1 MADPKLYVVANGLA
15 LEERDDDALMLL
27 AGAGRGDAFAV
38 LVRRHMKRLD
48 NLCAKL
54 LCDRIAGEELAQETW
69 LQVWAARSRYQAGGQ
84 FTVYLFTVARNRC
97 RNHVRDRHRRT
108 RSLGGEPPSVEAPDG
123 AAPDHLDALIEG
135 ERRRRVNVAIAALPP
150 RLREVLLFR
159 FSEGLD
165 YADIARIV
173 GRTES
178 AVRSRVYLAME
189 RLRQHLSRKVE
200 P

>member
-1 MADPKLYVVANGLA
+1 MANPKLTLVSSSPG

-27 AGAGRGDAFAV
+27 ASAGRGDAFAA
-38 LVRRHMKRLD
+38 LVRRHLKKLE
-48 NLCAKL
+48 NLCARL
-54 LCDRIAGEELAQETW
+54 LGDAIAGQELAQEAW
-69 LQVWAARSRYQAGGQ
+69 LQVWAARSKYQPGGQ
-84 FTVYLFTVARNRC
+84 FRIYLFTVARNRC
-97 RNHVRDRHRRT
+97 RNQLRDRARRK
-108 RSLGGEPPSVEAPDG
+108 RWMGSEPPPPDAPDRD
-123 AAPDHLDALIEG
+123 AASHLDALIER
-135 ERRRRVNVAIAALPP
+135 ERRLRVNAAIAALPP
-150 RLREVLLFR
+150 PLREVIVFR

-189 RLRQHLSRKVE
+189 RLRQHLAPKVE